1 MVSLN
6 CGSIVRTVYNVASCW
21 DLPRHCSQQLFSA
34 GPQLHIE
41 YWLYSHLNLHGRAA
55 ESMGL
60 GWGPPFSVA
69 PPYSH
74 CGMTS
79 VLCNGFEY
87 RPSIWANLW
96 FARILLRLPP

>member
-6 CGSIVRTVYNVASCW
+6 CGSIVRTTYIVASCW
-21 DLPRHCSQQLFSA
+21 DLPRHCSEQLFSA

-41 YWLYSHLNLHGRAA
+41 YWLCLFASKSTWTSEA

-74 CGMTS
+74 CDMTQS
-79 VLCNGFEY
+79 HLFYAVVSNIVRVY
-87 RPSIWANLW
+87 H
-96 FARILLRLPP
+96 